1 MMTERT
7 RVVITGMGIVC
18 PVGNDLNTAWAEIL
32 CGTSGVAPITHYDSS
47 DCKTHFAAEVKGFD
61 PVATFGAREARRMD
75 RFTQFGVAAAL
86 QAHQDSGLTI
96 TAENAHRVGAVIGS
110 GVGGI
115 GTILAEQE
123 KLIKEGAQWISPHLV
138 PMMLPDTTPG
148 KLAIE
153 LGLRGPNMNIATACA
168 SATNALGEAAAMIR
182 RGAADAMFSGGA
194 EAAIQKLTM
203 AGFGNMGALS
213 ERNDDPTRAS
223 RPFDKDRDGFVCGE
237 GAAVLVLESETHA
250 LARGARIYAEFLGY
264 GASCDAHHI
273 TAPLETGEG
282 AILAMRAA
290 LADAEIALD
299 RVDYLNAHGTST
311 QLNDKS
317 ETKAIKAVFGEAAHH
332 FPISSTKS
340 MTGHL
345 LGAAGGIEAVF
356 CVKSI
361 ETGQVPPTI
370 NYQTPDPE
378 CDLDYVPNKARD
390 HKVDIAMSNS
400 FGFGGHNACLIVG
413 RYNS

>member
-1 MMTERT
+1 
-7 RVVITGMGIVC
+7 
-18 PVGNDLNTAWAEIL
+18 
-32 CGTSGVAPITHYDSS
+32 
-47 DCKTHFAAEVKGFD
+47 
-61 PVATFGAREARRMD
+61 
-75 RFTQFGVAAAL
+75 
-86 QAHQDSGLTI
+86 
-96 TAENAHRVGAVIGS
+96 
-110 GVGGI
+110 
-115 GTILAEQE
+115 
-123 KLIKEGAQWISPHLV
+123 
-138 PMMLPDTTPG
+138 
-148 KLAIE
+148 
-153 LGLRGPNMNIATACA
+153 
-168 SATNALGEAAAMIR
+168 
-182 RGAADAMFSGGA
+182 
-194 EAAIQKLTM
+194 
-203 AGFGNMGALS
+203 
-213 ERNDDPTRAS
+213 
-223 RPFDKDRDGFVCGE
+223 
-237 GAAVLVLESETHA
+237 
-250 LARGARIYAEFLGY
+250 
-264 GASCDAHHI
+264 
-273 TAPLETGEG
+273 
-282 AILAMRAA
+282 MRAA

-317 ETKAIKAVFGEAAHH
+317 ETKAIKVVFGEAAHH